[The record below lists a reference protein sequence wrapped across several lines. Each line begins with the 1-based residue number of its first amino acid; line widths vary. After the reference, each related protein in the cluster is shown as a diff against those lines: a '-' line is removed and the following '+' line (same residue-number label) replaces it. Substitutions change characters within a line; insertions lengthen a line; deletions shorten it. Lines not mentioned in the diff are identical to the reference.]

1 MSKQVLG
8 IFGATGCHN
17 FGDYAMLINDIR
29 TFYSINKNIKIKIF
43 SYKVD
48 NTRCNINNNLSDITD
63 QLDIEVVPDL
73 TDSSVDQCE
82 FEKIWQE
89 TYNGDLSKVNS
100 TFIKNINECD
110 KIIFMGGGYINN
122 NWRCKNITF
131 MIAINCAKILGKSVY
146 FLANTIG
153 PLDEKYKNIVGESL
167 QFVES
172 IMIRDNSI
180 FSEKILND
188 IGYKNIIKGPDDFF
202 FVQPKYY
209 NNIYNKSNYIVIE
222 LMLLIRRSKKGA
234 LYVLDELAK
243 FMNFIIENEHKNV
256 ILVNFHKGDRD
267 GDKFINMLYSLIN
280 NKDKVYIEK
289 NIDDIYRINDMYQK
303 CDFSLSFRY
312 HPLVIALGNKKPC
325 LGIITDTDG
334 YYSSKFGGAI
344 SNLGL
349 DIDELTMDIQELSY
363 EYLKLKYENIK
374 KGFKLNEDK
383 YKELYDIRLRYI
395 EQILK

>member
-1 MSKQVLG
+1 
-8 IFGATGCHN
+8 
-17 FGDYAMLINDIR
+17 
-29 TFYSINKNIKIKIF
+29 
-43 SYKVD
+43 
-48 NTRCNINNNLSDITD
+48 
-63 QLDIEVVPDL
+63 
-73 TDSSVDQCE
+73 
-82 FEKIWQE
+82 
-89 TYNGDLSKVNS
+89 
-100 TFIKNINECD
+100 
-110 KIIFMGGGYINN
+110 
-122 NWRCKNITF
+122 
-131 MIAINCAKILGKSVY
+131 
-146 FLANTIG
+146 
-153 PLDEKYKNIVGESL
+153 
-167 QFVES
+167 
-172 IMIRDNSI
+172 
-180 FSEKILND
+180 
-188 IGYKNIIKGPDDFF
+188 
-202 FVQPKYY
+202 
-209 NNIYNKSNYIVIE
+209 
-222 LMLLIRRSKKGA
+222 
-234 LYVLDELAK
+234 
-243 FMNFIIENEHKNV
+243 MNFIIENEHKNV

-363 EYLKLKYENIK
+363 EYLKLKYENITK
-374 KGFKLNEDK
+374 DFKLNEDK